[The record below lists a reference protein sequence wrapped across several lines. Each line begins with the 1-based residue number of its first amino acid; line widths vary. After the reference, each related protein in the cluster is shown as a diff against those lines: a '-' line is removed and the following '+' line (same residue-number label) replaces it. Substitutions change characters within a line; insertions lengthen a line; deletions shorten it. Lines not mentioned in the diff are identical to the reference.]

1 MNAMRMTQLT
11 IALLILAGI
20 WLTGFDSV
28 HWLLYV
34 PVALLAFAGLS
45 GICIGMKVWGKLGF
59 K

>member
-11 IALLILAGI
+11 IAIVILAGI

-34 PVALLAFAGLS
+34 PAALLAFAGLS
-45 GICIGMKVWGKLGF
+45 GICLGMRVWGKLGF